1 MVRLDEMAM
10 RLGMSPDE
18 LLTFLV
24 WEALDR
30 MEEASLLSA

>member
-1 MVRLDEMAM
+1 MVRLNETAT

-24 WEALDR
+24 WGALDR
-30 MEEASLLSA
+30 MDEASLLSA